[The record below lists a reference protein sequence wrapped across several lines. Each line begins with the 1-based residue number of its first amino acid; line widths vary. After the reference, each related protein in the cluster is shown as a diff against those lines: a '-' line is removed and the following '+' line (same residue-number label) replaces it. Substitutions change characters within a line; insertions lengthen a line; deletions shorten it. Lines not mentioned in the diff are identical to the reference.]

1 MHIPLISLSTEEVI
15 VTKYRFKRAADG
27 TIIVR
32 AERVLGKQL
41 VTSITRVVGPEE
53 DLSAAM
59 KQLYDEVQAGPAI
72 SPFAQGR
79 ASKREVRP

>member
-1 MHIPLISLSTEEVI
+1 M
-15 VTKYRFKRAADG
+15 TKYRFKRGADG

-41 VTSITRVVGPEE
+41 VTSITRVLAPEE

-59 KQLYDEVQAGPAI
+59 KQLYAEVHAGPAI

-79 ASKREVRP
+79 ASEPGVGV